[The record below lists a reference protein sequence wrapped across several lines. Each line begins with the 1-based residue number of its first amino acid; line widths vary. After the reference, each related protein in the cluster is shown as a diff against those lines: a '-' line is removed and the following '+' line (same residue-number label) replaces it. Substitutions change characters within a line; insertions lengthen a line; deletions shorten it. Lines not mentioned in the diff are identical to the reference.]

1 MIHTNVCAFDGS
13 FRRPEAQSDVFE
25 PSSPSLTYSCALG
38 PLAFRILED
47 VRLLLKST
55 LRLHCQLGRHDRG
68 IVGYGVVDPIL
79 NFVWEPKVSGISL
92 SSGTKPR

>member
-38 PLAFRILED
+38 SLAFRILED

-55 LRLHCQLGRHDRG
+55 LRLHCQLSRHGRG
-68 IVGYGVVDPIL
+68 LLGMVVVDPTL
-79 NFVWEPKVSGISL
+79 NFVWEPK
-92 SSGTKPR
+92 